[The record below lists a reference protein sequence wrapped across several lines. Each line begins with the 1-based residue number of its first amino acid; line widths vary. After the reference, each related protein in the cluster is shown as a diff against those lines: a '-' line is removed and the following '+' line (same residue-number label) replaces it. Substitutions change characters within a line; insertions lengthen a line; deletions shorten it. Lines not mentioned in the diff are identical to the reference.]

1 MSAHRNTKTYITF
14 INITAA
20 FYAAVMFV
28 LFPACSGKDKNLA
41 EAITERDSLPSM
53 RSLGVTT
60 LISDS
65 GITRYKIITEEWTV
79 FDKKNP
85 PYWAFEKGVYL
96 EKFDSLFRIDASIK
110 ADTAYYY
117 EKKKL
122 WELRSNVSIRN
133 LKGDKFDTELLFWD
147 EKKEEIYSD
156 KYIRI
161 EQEDKTITGYG
172 FESNQELTE
181 YQIRNTTGIFTV
193 EDNSATMNTT
203 PKDSISSDSTQV
215 QPQRIQPIRKR

>member
-1 MSAHRNTKTYITF
+1 MSAHRSTKTYITF

-96 EKFDSLFRIDASIK
+96 EKFDSLLHIDASIK

-122 WELRSNVSIRN
+122 WELKGNVHIQSQR
-133 LKGDKFDTELLFWD
+133 GDKFDTELLFWD
-147 EKKEEIYSD
+147 ENDKKVYSD
-156 KYIRI
+156 KFIRI

-172 FESNQELTE
+172 FESNQELTD
-181 YQIRNTTGIFTV
+181 YVIHNTTGVFTV
-193 EDNSATMNTT
+193 ENQAATTNNT
-203 PKDSISSDSTQV
+203 PKDSVRQDSIPV
-215 QPQRIQPIRKR
+215 RRIKPVRKQ